1 MAPRKTATA
10 AAAAKK
16 PIVRRRR
23 KVTEQMI
30 REHAYFKSMTASGS
44 PLEHWLAAE
53 RELTTA

>member
-1 MAPRKTATA
+1 MATRKTAATKP
-10 AAAAKK
+10 AAKK

-23 KVTEQMI
+23 KVTEDMI
-30 REHAYFKSMTASGS
+30 REHAYFRSMMTSGS